1 MHAVLTREGL
11 VLDEEATG
19 KVRRKALSASTAKS
33 LVNNCAASFA
43 FSKLAGEKRAD
54 PFAATDQGTAAH
66 AVLEELYKLAPS
78 KRTERRAINI
88 LLALQE
94 RWQKGTKKE
103 PPLYPELGNPVTRA
117 KFQSEVIE
125 KYSGIFTI
133 EDPSEVDVVRTEWP
147 LTGIELRGVPF
158 IGFVD
163 RTDRVILRGKT
174 GLQVVDYKTSKA
186 VPDRAKIARYG
197 DGHGDQIRLYVAA
210 LTKLEDND
218 EDVIG
223 GKLYYTK
230 HGKSVA
236 AAVAK
241 PRVNSTVGEF
251 VRSWDI
257 HNTMV
262 EEQKFPTK
270 VGPLCG
276 WCPLVKLCPAA
287 QASKFNVDRTPSQTA
302 LDETDICE
310 IEETFSRPV
319 EEPETAPEG
328 SLPAHREPSPPPTEE
343 PDEISQTTLHEGET
357 MSNHPMTEGKP
368 WDVVINDKL
377 NGSSYAAPGYFGMAS
392 LAYEYM
398 NEHNVPV
405 QKVSLPLFA
414 ETLAGIVSEVQQSLS
429 GSTDFQGGTNTRVR
443 GVLRSVLDSYPAPFG
458 KDAEA
463 WETWRKGTLA
473 RVKAICQTALTL
485 YKREGEYTFNA
496 EALSEI
502 APKS

>member
-11 VLDEEATG
+11 VLDGEATE

-33 LVNNCAASFA
+33 IANNCAASFA
-43 FSKLAGEKRAD
+43 FSKIAGEKRPD

-66 AVLEELYKLAPS
+66 SVLEELYKLPPN

-94 RWQKGTKKE
+94 LWQKGTKFD

-117 KFQSEVIE
+117 KFQSEVIS
-125 KYSGIFTI
+125 KYSGIFGI
-133 EDPSEVDVVRTEWP
+133 EKPHEVEVVRTEWK
-147 LTGIELRGVPF
+147 LSGIELRGVPF

-163 RTDRVILRGKT
+163 RTDRVTVRGKT
-174 GLQVVDYKTSKA
+174 GLQVVDYKSSKS
-186 VPDRAKIARYG
+186 VPDKVKIDRYG
-197 DGHGDQIRLYVAA
+197 DDHGDQIRLYVAA
-210 LTKLEDND
+210 LTRSPETD
-218 EDVIG
+218 EEVVS

-230 HGKSVA
+230 HGKVVTPA
-236 AAVAK
+236 IAK
-241 PRVNSTVGEF
+241 PRVNSTVSNF
-251 VRSWDI
+251 VRSWEI
-257 HNTMV
+257 HNEMV
-262 EEQKFPTK
+262 EAQMFPTK

-287 QASKFNVDRTPSQTA
+287 QSSKFNADRTDSQTA
-302 LDETDICE
+302 LDETDIVE
-310 IEETFSRPV
+310 IDDGLIEQV
-319 EEPETAPEG
+319 PEVPEMHHED
-328 SLPAHREPSPPPTEE
+328 PAPPTD
-343 PDEISQTTLHEGET
+343 PVDENRPHDPSEGDT
-357 MSNHPMTEGKP
+357 MSNHPMTEAKP
-368 WDVVINDKL
+368 WDVVVDGKL
-377 NGSSYAAPGYFGMAS
+377 NGAAYAATGYFGMAS
-392 LAYEYM
+392 LAYEYLT
-398 NEHNVPV
+398 EHNVPV

-414 ETLAGIVSEVQQSLS
+414 EALAGIVSEVQESLS
-429 GSTDFQGGTNTRVR
+429 GSHDFQHGTNTRVR

-485 YKREGEYTFNA
+485 YKREGEYTFDA
-496 EALSEI
+496 SALSEI

>member
-11 VLDEEATG
+11 VLDEEATE

-33 LVNNCAASFA
+33 LANNCAASFA

-133 EDPSEVDVVRTEWP
+133 EKPPEVEVVRNEWP
-147 LTGIELRGVPF
+147 LRGIELRGVPF
-158 IGFVD
+158 IGFID
-163 RTDRVILRGKT
+163 RTDRVTLRGKT
-174 GLQVVDYKTSKA
+174 GLQVVDYKTSKT

-197 DGHGDQIRLYVAA
+197 DDHGDQIRLYVAG

-218 EDVIG
+218 EEVIG

-241 PRVNSTVGEF
+241 PRVNKTVGEF

-257 HNTMV
+257 HNSMV
-262 EEQKFPTK
+262 EERKFPTK

-287 QASKFNVDRTPSQTA
+287 QASKFNADRTDSQTA
-302 LDETDICE
+302 LDETDIIE
-310 IEETFSRPV
+310 IDDGLIEQV
-319 EEPETAPEG
+319 PEVPEMHHED
-328 SLPAHREPSPPPTEE
+328 PAPPTD
-343 PDEISQTTLHEGET
+343 PVDENRPNDPSEGDS
-357 MSNHPMTEGKP
+357 MSNHPMTEAKP
-368 WDVVINDKL
+368 WDAVVDGKL
-377 NGSSYAAPGYFGMAS
+377 NGAAYSATGYFGMAS

-398 NEHNVPV
+398 TEHDVPV

-414 ETLAGIVSEVQQSLS
+414 EALAGIVSEVQQSLS
-429 GSTDFQGGTNTRVR
+429 GSHDFQGGTNTRVR
-443 GVLRSVLDSYPAPFG
+443 GVLRSVLDSHPAPFG

-463 WETWRKGTLA
+463 WETWRKGALA

-485 YKREGEYTFNA
+485 YKREGEYTFDA
-496 EALSEI
+496 SALSEV

>member
-11 VLDEEATG
+11 VLDEEATE

-33 LVNNCAASFA
+33 LANNCAASFA

-133 EDPSEVDVVRTEWP
+133 EKPPEVEVVRNEWP
-147 LTGIELRGVPF
+147 LRGIELRGVPF
-158 IGFVD
+158 IGFID
-163 RTDRVILRGKT
+163 RTDRVTLRGKT
-174 GLQVVDYKTSKA
+174 GLQVVDYKTSKT

-197 DGHGDQIRLYVAA
+197 DDHGDQIRLYVAG

-218 EDVIG
+218 EEVIG

-241 PRVNSTVGEF
+241 PRVNKTVGEF

-257 HNTMV
+257 HNSMV
-262 EEQKFPTK
+262 EERKFPTK

-287 QASKFNVDRTPSQTA
+287 QASKFNADRTDSQTA
-302 LDETDICE
+302 LDETDIIE
-310 IEETFSRPV
+310 IDDGLIEQV
-319 EEPETAPEG
+319 PEVPEMHHED
-328 SLPAHREPSPPPTEE
+328 PAPPTD
-343 PDEISQTTLHEGET
+343 PVDENRPNDPSEGDA
-357 MSNHPMTEGKP
+357 MSNHPMTEAKP
-368 WDVVINDKL
+368 WDAVVDGKL
-377 NGSSYAAPGYFGMAS
+377 NGSAYSATGYFGMAS

-414 ETLAGIVSEVQQSLS
+414 ETLAGIVSEVQESLS
-429 GSTDFQGGTNTRVR
+429 GSHDFQGGTNTRVR
-443 GVLRSVLDSYPAPFG
+443 GVLRSVLDSHPAPFG
-458 KDAEA
+458 KDSEA
-463 WETWRKGTLA
+463 WENWRKGALA

-485 YKREGEYTFNA
+485 YKREGEYTFDA

>member
-11 VLDEEATG
+11 VLDEEATE

-33 LVNNCAASFA
+33 LANNCAASFA

-133 EDPSEVDVVRTEWP
+133 ENPSEVEVVRNEWP
-147 LTGIELRGVPF
+147 LRGIELRGVPF
-158 IGFVD
+158 IGFID
-163 RTDRVILRGKT
+163 RTDRVTLRGKT
-174 GLQVVDYKTSKA
+174 GLQVVDYKTSKT

-197 DGHGDQIRLYVAA
+197 DDHGDQIRLYVAG

-218 EDVIG
+218 EEVIG

-241 PRVNSTVGEF
+241 PRVNKTVGEF

-257 HNTMV
+257 HNSMV
-262 EEQKFPTK
+262 EERKFPTK

-287 QASKFNVDRTPSQTA
+287 QASKFNADRTDSQTA
-302 LDETDICE
+302 LDETDIIE
-310 IEETFSRPV
+310 IDDGLIEQV
-319 EEPETAPEG
+319 PEVPEMHHED
-328 SLPAHREPSPPPTEE
+328 PAPPTD
-343 PDEISQTTLHEGET
+343 PVDENRPNDPSEGDA
-357 MSNHPMTEGKP
+357 MSNHPMTEAKP
-368 WDVVINDKL
+368 WDAVVDGKL
-377 NGSSYAAPGYFGMAS
+377 NGAAYSATGYFGMAS

-398 NEHNVPV
+398 TEHDVPV

-414 ETLAGIVSEVQQSLS
+414 EALAGIVSEVQQSLS
-429 GSTDFQGGTNTRVR
+429 GSHDFQGGTNTRVR
-443 GVLRSVLDSYPAPFG
+443 GVLRSVLDSHPAPFG

-463 WETWRKGTLA
+463 WETWRKGALA

-485 YKREGEYTFNA
+485 YKREGEYTFDA
-496 EALSEI
+496 SALSEV

>member
-1 MHAVLTREGL
+1 
-11 VLDEEATG
+11 
-19 KVRRKALSASTAKS
+19 
-33 LVNNCAASFA
+33 SFA

-133 EDPSEVDVVRTEWP
+133 ENPSEVEVVRNEWP
-147 LTGIELRGVPF
+147 LRGIELRGVPF
-158 IGFVD
+158 IGFID
-163 RTDRVILRGKT
+163 RTDRVTLRGKT
-174 GLQVVDYKTSKA
+174 GLQVVDYKTSKT

-197 DGHGDQIRLYVAA
+197 DDHGDQIRLYVAG

-218 EDVIG
+218 EEVIG

-241 PRVNSTVGEF
+241 PRVNKTVGEF

-257 HNTMV
+257 HNSMV
-262 EEQKFPTK
+262 EERKFPTK

-287 QASKFNVDRTPSQTA
+287 QASKFNADRTDSQTA
-302 LDETDICE
+302 LDETDIIE
-310 IEETFSRPV
+310 IDDGLIEQV
-319 EEPETAPEG
+319 PEVPEMHHED
-328 SLPAHREPSPPPTEE
+328 PAPPTD
-343 PDEISQTTLHEGET
+343 PVDENRPNDPSEGYA
-357 MSNHPMTEGKP
+357 MSNHPMTEAKP
-368 WDVVINDKL
+368 WDAVVDGKL
-377 NGSSYAAPGYFGMAS
+377 NGAAYSATGYFGMAS

-398 NEHNVPV
+398 TEHDVPV
-405 QKVSLPLFA
+405 QRVSLPLFA
-414 ETLAGIVSEVQQSLS
+414 EALAGIVSEVQQSLS
-429 GSTDFQGGTNTRVR
+429 GSHDFQGGTNTRVR
-443 GVLRSVLDSYPAPFG
+443 GVLRSVLDYHPAPFG

-463 WETWRKGTLA
+463 WETWRKGALA
-473 RVKAICQTALTL
+473 RVNAICQTALTL
-485 YKREGEYTFNA
+485 YKREGEYTFDA
-496 EALSEI
+496 SA
-502 APKS
+502 